1 MKKNWQL
8 PAVAVFGG
16 AVGFGLRKWQI
27 ATAFE
32 TGTGLAIK
40 GAPATVALMAWCGA
54 MAAMLVALCWNR
66 KGPRTCERAFAAKG
80 NSIFLTACVL
90 SGFLLLISAGS
101 EAITLMAG
109 YRSSLYTDQSWTAQ
123 VSNKFLPPLQVAL
136 CLGGFPCV
144 LLWTRRLANE
154 DEGRRENLALL
165 ELCLLFCFWL
175 ISDYQGRAAD
185 PVVQDYLYEVL
196 AIAAGVMALYYLA
209 GYSFQTGHPRRT
221 VVSCLLA
228 VFFSMIA
235 VADGHELSDYL
246 RFGFLILFMTAHA
259 ALILKGKNENEIAF
273 AEQAE
278 SENAPNEEKE
288 EEENVRE

>member
-16 AVGFGLRKWQI
+16 AVGFGLRKWQL

-32 TGTGLAIK
+32 TGTGLVIK

-66 KGPRTCERAFAAKG
+66 KGPRTCERAFAARG
-80 NSIFLTACVL
+80 NSVFLTACVL

-123 VSNKFLPPLQVAL
+123 VSNKFLPPLQAAL

-144 LLWTRRLANE
+144 LLWTRRLAQE
-154 DEGRRENLALL
+154 EAGRKESLALL
-165 ELCLLFCFWL
+165 ELCLLFCLWL
-175 ISDYQGRAAD
+175 ISDYQNRAAD
-185 PVVQDYLYEVL
+185 PVVQNYLYEIL
-196 AIAAGVMALYYLA
+196 AISAGVMALYYLA

-228 VFFSMIA
+228 VVFSMIA
-235 VADGHELSDYL
+235 MADRHELSDYL
-246 RFGFLILFMTAHA
+246 RFGFAVLFMTAHA
-259 ALILKGKNENEIAF
+259 ALILKGKNENEI
-273 AEQAE
+273 ELEPTQTE
-278 SENAPNEEKE
+278 DVSVQEHHKE
-288 EEENVRE
+288 AEENV